1 MTSEQLQRVRAERWR
16 QVENPLL
23 TAEEARG
30 WVEGIGL
37 CLFAPRRAQ
46 FAAAAPS
53 LVEAAAGT
61 VTDAPTRE
69 TTGRATALMKRLA
82 AESALAPLNLTGAA
96 GSFVA
101 AGASG
106 MAGGFGVGFG
116 GADVPDFV
124 ASRDVLPYV
133 FSLIGG
139 RNWKSGPGGKASPL
153 MAEVWTLLGREG
165 ALTAAEMQTALGRE
179 VTETAALRALSE
191 LWHGLRVIPV
201 YDGEVTRW
209 ELTQARFEAEMTAS
223 QKVAQT
229 TALSALVSLYLGS
242 MVAASSEEIET
253 FLSPLTA
260 RSRVRE
266 VVNGLQATR
275 QLEIVSVG
283 AHPLLHVTGPLP
295 EFAEA
300 EESQQASELTSQRVS
315 ESEVQQVSKSASQR
329 QHETGKGQQ
338 SFRERRDRES
348 GFTRR
353 ESEERRP
360 FREKREGRGERR
372 PFEKKPFEKK
382 PYERKPF
389 GKRPFEKK
397 RFEER
402 GAEREGGFAR
412 KDREERRLFR
422 EKREGRGERR
432 PFEKK
437 PFEKK
442 PYERK
447 PFGKRPFEKKRFE
460 ERGGAEREGFGKKRF
475 GARGEER
482 GKRPFF
488 RDRPD
493 RERSE
498 REHAEKGGERPL
510 RRGEFGAERREGGW
524 KSKPGGFA
532 KSGKSGFKSA
542 GKSGFKKPGFGKPAF
557 GKPGSGKPGTS
568 REGKT
573 FSKTGRSFGKPGKMF
588 GKGRP
593 KPGGFGPPRKRK
605 EKERGDAE

>member
-61 VTDAPTRE
+61 VTDAPARE
-69 TTGRATALMKRLA
+69 AVEHATALLKRLA

-402 GAEREGGFAR
+402 G
-412 KDREERRLFR
+412 
-422 EKREGRGERR
+422 
-432 PFEKK
+432 
-437 PFEKK
+437 
-442 PYERK
+442 
-447 PFGKRPFEKKRFE
+447 
-460 ERGGAEREGFGKKRF
+460 GAEREGFGKKRF